1 MIRLWNAAHV
11 ARATEFLMQA
21 QSRTVFAT
29 DTGPEPED
37 GAPRTHCGRPID
49 IGLIFSA
56 PRGGT
61 KPIGAIKLPAQ
72 TGVVATSRHNGDH

>member
-1 MIRLWNAAHV
+1 
-11 ARATEFLMQA
+11 MQA

-29 DTGPEPED
+29 DTGPEPE
-37 GAPRTHCGRPID
+37 GGMHLAHCERPID

-56 PRGGT
+56 PGDGT

-72 TGVVATSRHNGDH
+72 TEVAATS